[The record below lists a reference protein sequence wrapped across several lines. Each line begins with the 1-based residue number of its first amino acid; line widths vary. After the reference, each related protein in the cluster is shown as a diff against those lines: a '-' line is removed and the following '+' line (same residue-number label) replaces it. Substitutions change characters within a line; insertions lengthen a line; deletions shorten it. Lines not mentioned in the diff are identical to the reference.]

1 MFLNENDL
9 PLDGVQVP
17 VQGPEAGPGTGGV
30 GPTAGHH
37 FVKPNQYS
45 QILRWQCCSVV
56 DNGKYTAMC
65 SLCHVLLKVF

>member
-37 FVKPNQYS
+37 FVN
-45 QILRWQCCSVV
+45 
-56 DNGKYTAMC
+56 
-65 SLCHVLLKVF
+65 